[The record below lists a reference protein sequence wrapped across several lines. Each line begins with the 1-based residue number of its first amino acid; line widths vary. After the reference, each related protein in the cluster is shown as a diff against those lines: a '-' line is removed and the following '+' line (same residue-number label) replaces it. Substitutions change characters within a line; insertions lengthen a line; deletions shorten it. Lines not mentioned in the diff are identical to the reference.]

1 MTIRTGDARGRV
13 RHRNGRHTEVTHRQR
28 SIVEGRDGT
37 AAPRVPRRPPG
48 PANGRRRTIYALI
61 VFVLFLSYYFFTSS
75 TLPARAGPDYR
86 ANNDVTE
93 FIYKHDRLAVLPA
106 DADELYFSVYGGTRA
121 LRPPL
126 AYIVSAATAKAL
138 AFWGDDP
145 FILFRK
151 GSSLLAAA
159 TVAIV
164 FYMSS
169 LYFGSFAA
177 GLLSALLFGLLPQF
191 AFIAS
196 YNNDDAA
203 AIFSATFLL
212 CVLVRI
218 LRQGPRWSNAL
229 LLGLAGGLVILSKQ
243 TAWMLFPAVLMFLAV
258 YVRGSW
264 KQLSKYAAGGLLV
277 MALSGGWWIG
287 FNVYHYGPGDPVA
300 WKEEVAMG
308 KAHSRLPPRKELGY
322 ASRGVRYIDL
332 LLGNYDDFWGKT
344 MASTIGN
351 LDWMRLRV
359 GPLQYGFYLAL
370 FGLGAVYVALRV
382 GRALLIAVT
391 RRGRSAADR
400 DTAFEALLAFAI
412 LFQFYIYTWANMQND
427 IQLQGKYLLPVLSAA
442 LLLAVGGARSLLARA
457 APLLTDARPGDLRI
471 PGRVVQVL
479 CIGAAAAAI
488 FGVHLDAIISYVLP
502 FYRPAGFRL
511 DGPLRNVHIPAEAIL
526 HRNQMH
532 GFAVTDTGFRLVSDG
547 TDPWFTMALSDRKL
561 CSLFRGPD
569 VLKARIRSDA
579 GGAFKLYVD
588 RGHGI
593 REEDSY
599 ETYYGGGDSD
609 IILLFEVSR
618 CTRLRI
624 DPANRAGP
632 VEVAHLTIGK
642 AILDQ

>member
-1 MTIRTGDARGRV
+1 M
-13 RHRNGRHTEVTHRQR
+13 
-28 SIVEGRDGT
+28 
-37 AAPRVPRRPPG
+37 
-48 PANGRRRTIYALI
+48 IYSLL
-61 VFVLFLSYYFFTSS
+61 VFALFLSYYSFTSS
-75 TLPARAGPDYR
+75 TLPVRAGPDYR
-86 ANNDVTE
+86 ASNDITK
-93 FIYKHDRLAVLPA
+93 FIYEHNRLAVLPA
-106 DADELYFSVYGGTRA
+106 DEDELYFSVYGGTRA

-138 AFWGDDP
+138 RSWIDDP

-159 TVAIV
+159 AVAIA

-169 LYFGSFAA
+169 LYFSSFGA
-177 GLLSALLFGLLPQF
+177 GLLAALLFGLLPQF

-218 LRQGPRWSNAL
+218 LRHGPGWVNAL

-243 TAWMLFPAVLMFLAV
+243 TAWMLAPTVLMFLAV

-277 MALSGGWWIG
+277 MAVSGGWWIG
-287 FNVYHYGPGDPVA
+287 FNVYHYGPDDPAA

-308 KAHSRLPPRKELGY
+308 KAHSRLPPREEPGY
-322 ASRGVRYIDL
+322 ASRGVRYVDL
-332 LLGNYDDFWGKT
+332 LLGNYDNFWGRS

-351 LDWMRLRV
+351 LDWMRLHV
-359 GPLQYGFYLAL
+359 GPLQYGLYLIL
-370 FGLGAVYVALRV
+370 FALGAAYVTLRI
-382 GRALLIAVT
+382 GRALFRTALRGD
-391 RRGRSAADR
+391 RRSTDG

-412 LFQFYIYTWANMQND
+412 LFQLYVYTWANMHND

-442 LLLAVGGARSLLARA
+442 LLLGVGGARSLVSLA
-457 APLLTDARPGDLRI
+457 APLLTAGRPRDLRI
-471 PGRVVQVL
+471 PGRTVQVL
-479 CIGAAAAAI
+479 CLGAAAAAI
-488 FGVHLDAIISYVLP
+488 VGIHLDAVMSYVVP

-511 DGPLRNVHIPAEAIL
+511 DGELRDIHIPAKAVL

-532 GFAVTDTGFRLVSDG
+532 DFAVTKTGFRLVSDG
-547 TDPWFTMALSDRKL
+547 TDPWFTIDLSGAKM
-561 CSLFRGPD
+561 CGLFRGHD
-569 VLKARIRSDA
+569 VLKARIESDG

-599 ETYYGGGDSD
+599 ETYYDGGSSD
-609 IILLFEVSR
+609 IILLFEISR

-632 VEVAHLTIGK
+632 VKVLHLSIGK